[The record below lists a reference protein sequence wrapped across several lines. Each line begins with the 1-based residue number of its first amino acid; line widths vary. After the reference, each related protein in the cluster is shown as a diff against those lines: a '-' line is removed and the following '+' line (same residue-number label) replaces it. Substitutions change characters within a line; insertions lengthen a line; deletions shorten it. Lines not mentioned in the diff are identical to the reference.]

1 MKNKSNNLT
10 EARSRNWEEKKFSR
24 GSLPSGT
31 IPSNGSDRISIR
43 SVSKKSDRPIAHE
56 VERQGFSFFL
66 NGGHGSLR
74 PNYTCRPGPGDQ
86 KLRQEVKGRECIV
99 KLPLSK
105 HSACSQV
112 TTDTHDISIRLPFL
126 FFPPRFQPRSL
137 PPSSPLEELVLEV
150 SAGNPKKW
158 TVGFRRYGI
167 ARTPRTDSIHAL
179 FHTHLRTHVRALLE
193 FPATDFHRDDSIRG
207 IRSRTIRVII
217 IDELRDA

>member
-1 MKNKSNNLT
+1 MDPIES
-10 EARSRNWEEKKFSR
+10 
-24 GSLPSGT
+24 
-31 IPSNGSDRISIR
+31 R

-158 TVGFRRYGI
+158 TVGFRRYGV

-179 FHTHLRTHVRALLE
+179 FHTHLRTHVRDLLE